1 MRDELSKDSVSS
13 SSRRA
18 GQGQSSA
25 LWRLSAPQQ
34 AGAAAPGSPGGELSE
49 VLTTPARS
57 RPAPCVSNCVGP
69 LQVLAFLPRY
79 VCVSL
84 FT

>member
-13 SSRRA
+13 SSRRG

-34 AGAAAPGSPGGELSE
+34 LELRPPGPPGGELSE
-49 VLTTPARS
+49 VLTASARN
-57 RPAPCVSNCVGP
+57 RTAPCVRTCTGP
-69 LQVLAFLPRY
+69 LQVLAFLPHY